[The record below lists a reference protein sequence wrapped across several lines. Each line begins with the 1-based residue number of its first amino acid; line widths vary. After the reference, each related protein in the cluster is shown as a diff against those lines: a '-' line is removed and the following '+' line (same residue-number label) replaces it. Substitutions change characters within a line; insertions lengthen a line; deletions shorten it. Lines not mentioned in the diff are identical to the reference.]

1 MKKSKYMA
9 GGGGMP
15 MPPQGIPPMGGGMMP
30 PGGGGLPP
38 GGGPPP
44 QPQGQGQIMMM
55 EKGGMVGL
63 GEGTGQ
69 RDNGPAP
76 ISSET
81 HLSGAPSTKK
91 NQRGSEKTV
100 TEQALDAVDAAKDPT
115 SKNKE
120 SGF

>member
-1 MKKSKYMA
+1 MSNEIVK
-9 GGGGMP
+9 GGGA
-15 MPPQGIPPMGGGMMP
+15 MMP

-38 GGGPPP
+38 GGGASPPP
-44 QPQGQGQIMMM
+44 GGGQIMMM
-55 EKGGMVGL
+55 EKGGAVGL

-81 HLSGAPSTKK
+81 HQSGAPSPKK
-91 NQRGSEKTV
+91 NQHGKDKTPL
-100 TEQALDAVDAAKDPT
+100 EQALDSVRAAQDPT

>member
-1 MKKSKYMA
+1 
-9 GGGGMP
+9 MP
-15 MPPQGIPPMGGGMMP
+15 MPPPQQGSPPMGGAMMP
-30 PGGGGLPP
+30 HGGGGLPP
-38 GGGPPP
+38 QGGAPP
-44 QPQGQGQIMMM
+44 GGQIMMM
-55 EKGGMVGL
+55 EKGGVAGL

-81 HLSGAPSTKK
+81 HLSGAPSSKK

-100 TEQALDAVDAAKDPT
+100 TEQALDAVEAAKDPT
-115 SKNKE
+115 SKNQE

>member
-1 MKKSKYMA
+1 
-9 GGGGMP
+9 
-15 MPPQGIPPMGGGMMP
+15 MP

-44 QPQGQGQIMMM
+44 GQQGQPIMMM

-76 ISSET
+76 LSSET
-81 HLSGAPSTKK
+81 HLSGSPKAKK
-91 NQRGSEKTV
+91 NQRGSEKTI